1 MDCVRPRPL
10 MHLTLQTSVHLTLQT
25 LVTHSLR
32 SVHLTL
38 QTSVTHNLRSV
49 HLTLQTSVTHS
60 LRSVHLTL
68 QTLVTHCLRAVASAK
83 RELRDPGSSEKRP
96 WAAEKRKATLGWA
109 KQGSHVRVP
118 DPRLVRAWPI
128 RKSASARAAPRPL
141 GKNVD
146 APRRCCGLTQTL

>member
-1 MDCVRPRPL
+1 MELKWESGPPDRGRPGTHQARD
-10 MHLTLQTSVHLTLQT
+10 SAS
-25 LVTHSLR
+25 HSLR

-38 QTSVTHNLRSV
+38 QTSVSHSLRSM

-68 QTLVTHCLRAVASAK
+68 QTLVTHSLRAVASAK

-109 KQGSHVRVP
+109 KQGSRVRVP
-118 DPRLVRAWPI
+118 DPRFARAWPI
-128 RKSASARAAPRPL
+128 RKSDSMRAAPRPL
-141 GKNVD
+141 GKSVD
-146 APRRCCGLTQTL
+146 APRR